1 MKRSFHVHFFEV
13 RSGLCL
19 FKCGSAHRKKTQSI
33 QGAEENLFQSN
44 ARGLDH
50 LHDRGCPLCKGGNCV
65 LRVEGHGEGWS
76 LWVQKPVR
84 KKQKQ
89 KKTHALLFDRWV
101 PQR

>member
-1 MKRSFHVHFFEV
+1 MAQLT
-13 RSGLCL
+13 G
-19 FKCGSAHRKKTQSI
+19 KKNTI

-50 LHDRGCPLCKGGNCV
+50 LHDRGCPLRKGGNCV

-84 KKQKQ
+84 KKK
-89 KKTHALLFDRWV
+89 HALLFDRWF